1 MFTFIN
7 YYKSTILRGLIAG
20 MLLFLAGQILI
31 WFQTNGQFI
40 NEWAK
45 NNTLI
50 LSVVGG
56 TTISYFFINATRLI
70 AEHYDGLLWP
80 GRFIGFS
87 MGITSFAFLTWYF
100 MGEGIN
106 MKTWVSLG
114 LALALICVQ
123 LFWKVS

>member
-1 MFTFIN
+1 
-7 YYKSTILRGLIAG
+7 
-20 MLLFLAGQILI
+20 MLLFLAGQTLI

-45 NNTLI
+45 KNPLI

-56 TTISYFFINATRLI
+56 TVISYMFIKATAFI
-70 AEHYDGLLWP
+70 AAYYDGALWP

-100 MGEGIN
+100 LGEGIN
-106 MKTWVSLG
+106 MKTAVSLV
-114 LALALICVQ
+114 LAFALISVQ
-123 LFWKVS
+123 LFWK

>member
-1 MFTFIN
+1 L
-7 YYKSTILRGLIAG
+7 KGLIIG
-20 MLLFLAGQILI
+20 VLCFLVGQTLI

-56 TTISYFFINATRLI
+56 TTISYFFINGTRLI

-80 GRFIGFS
+80 GRFLGFS
-87 MGITSFAFLTWYF
+87 MGIASFTFLTWHF
-100 MGEGIN
+100 MGEGLTI
-106 MKTWVSLG
+106 KTMIS
-114 LALALICVQ
+114 LALATGIICVQ
-123 LFWKVS
+123 LFWK

>member
-1 MFTFIN
+1 
-7 YYKSTILRGLIAG
+7 
-20 MLLFLAGQILI
+20 MLLFLAGQTLI

-45 NNTLI
+45 KNPLI

-56 TTISYFFINATRLI
+56 TTISYMFIKATALI
-70 AEHYDGLLWP
+70 AEYYGGALWP

-87 MGITSFAFLTWYF
+87 MGITSFAFLTWFF

-106 MKTWVSLG
+106 MKTAVSLV
-114 LALALICVQ
+114 LAFALISVQ
-123 LFWKVS
+123 LFWKV

>member
-1 MFTFIN
+1 LFTFIN

-45 NNTLI
+45 NNTFI

-70 AEHYDGLLWP
+70 AEHYNGLLWP

-106 MKTWVSLG
+106 TKTT
-114 LALALICVQ
+114 ICVILAVAIIIIQ
-123 LFWKVS
+123 LFWK

>member
-1 MFTFIN
+1 M
-7 YYKSTILRGLIAG
+7 RGLIAG

-50 LSVVGG
+50 LSIVGG

-106 MKTWVSLG
+106 TKTTICVI
-114 LALALICVQ
+114 LALAIISIQ
-123 LFWKVS
+123 LFWK